1 MNITKGKDNM
11 SVFTG
16 KEKLKLGFGMMRL
29 PRLEDDTIDIPQVC
43 EMVDLF
49 IEAGGT
55 YFDTAFAYP
64 GSEEAIRKAL
74 VERYPRESYQLA
86 TKNAA
91 WIGCQ
96 TREDAIRQFEESLER
111 TGAGY
116 FDNYL
121 LHNLGEMRTQ
131 AFDKFDMWSF
141 VENYCNENPDIS
153 RNDFS
158 KKVNSE

>member
-55 YFDTAFAYP
+55 YFLNF
-64 GSEEAIRKAL
+64 
-74 VERYPRESYQLA
+74 
-86 TKNAA
+86 
-91 WIGCQ
+91 
-96 TREDAIRQFEESLER
+96 SLI
-111 TGAGY
+111 
-116 FDNYL
+116 
-121 LHNLGEMRTQ
+121 
-131 AFDKFDMWSF
+131 
-141 VENYCNENPDIS
+141 V
-153 RNDFS
+153 
-158 KKVNSE
+158 